1 MLNAVQA
8 LSRER
13 ARKQGIE
20 VTLANDPKAGTMI
33 GDERRLKQALFNL
46 ISNAIQYTPTGGR
59 IELSARRDGDRI
71 VFAVTDTGIGIR
83 PEDRQRVFEKF
94 ERTTDGRV
102 RAPGLGLGLSL
113 VKSFIELHGGSIELN
128 STPGQGT
135 TVLCSLPISDPTVIP
150 SPDGT

>member
-20 VTLANDPKAGTMI
+20 VTLANDLKTVSMI

-59 IELSARRDGDRI
+59 IELSARREGERI

-83 PEDRQRVFEKF
+83 PEDRQRVFDKF
-94 ERTTDGRV
+94 ERTNDGRV

-113 VKSFIELHGGSIELN
+113 VKSFVELHGGSIELN
-128 STPGQGT
+128 STPGRGT
-135 TVLCSLPISDPTVIP
+135 SVVCSLPVSDADPAP
-150 SPDGT
+150 STETH